1 MMKIKKKNILMLP
14 LMALAIGFTASCSKM
29 DVGYLR
35 TEGASFTPDSLN
47 VFHNIDPTSVQAT
60 DNLPFVSIRIQGV
73 AGTNPVNYELSSV
86 KADSPSASELF
97 MKLYKE
103 GKISVAGGLIVVSQD
118 ASRQLTNGRYVLS
131 LKVYNEDHE
140 AILKDVFKIV
150 VTDDELPTA

>member
-1 MMKIKKKNILMLP
+1 MMKIKKKNILMLS
-14 LMALAIGFTASCSKM
+14 LMALVIGFIASCSKM

-47 VFHNIDPTSVQAT
+47 VFHNIDS
-60 DNLPFVSIRIQGV
+60 
-73 AGTNPVNYELSSV
+73 TNPVNYELSSV

-103 GKISVAGGLIVVSQD
+103 GKISVAGGLIVVSQN
-118 ASRQLTNGRYVLS
+118 ASRQLPNGRYVLS

-140 AILKDVFKIV
+140 AILKDVFTIV

>member
-1 MMKIKKKNILMLP
+1 MRRIKNSI
-14 LMALAIGFTASCSKM
+14 ALVCLTLLAVGFMASCSKM
-29 DVGYLR
+29 KVGYLR
-35 TEGASFTPDSLN
+35 TAGASFAPDFIN
-47 VFHNIDPTSVQAT
+47 VFHNIDPTSTRYLEQE
-60 DNLPFVSIRIQGV
+60 PFVSTSIQGV

-118 ASRQLTNGRYVLS
+118 ASRQLTNGHYVLS

>member
-1 MMKIKKKNILMLP
+1 MRRIKNSI
-14 LMALAIGFTASCSKM
+14 ALVCLTLLAVGFMASCSKM
-29 DVGYLR
+29 KVGYLR
-35 TEGASFTPDSLN
+35 TAGASFAPDSIN
-47 VFHNIDPTSVQAT
+47 VFHNIDPTSTRYLEQE
-60 DNLPFVSIRIQGV
+60 PFVSTSIQGV

-103 GKISVAGGLIVVSQD
+103 GKISVAGGLIVVSQN
-118 ASRQLTNGRYVLS
+118 ASHQLPNGRYVLS

-140 AILKDVFKIV
+140 AILKDVFTIV

>member
-1 MMKIKKKNILMLP
+1 MMKIKKKNILMLS
-14 LMALAIGFTASCSKM
+14 LMALVIGFTASCSKM

-47 VFHNIDPTSVQAT
+47 VFHNIDSTSVRAT
-60 DNLPFVSIRIQGV
+60 DSLPFVSIRI
-73 AGTNPVNYELSSV
+73 PVNYELSSV

-103 GKISVAGGLIVVSQD
+103 GKISVAGGLIVVSQN
-118 ASRQLTNGRYVLS
+118 ASRQLPNGRYVLS

-140 AILKDVFKIV
+140 AILKDVFTIV

>member
-1 MMKIKKKNILMLP
+1 MKRIKNSIALVCLTLLAVGLMM
-14 LMALAIGFTASCSKM
+14 SCSKM
-29 DVGYLR
+29 KVGYLR
-35 TEGASFTPDSLN
+35 TAGASFAPDFIN
-47 VFHNIDPTSVQAT
+47 VFHNIDPTSDRYIEQQ
-60 DNLPFVSIRIQGV
+60 PFVSTSIQGV

-118 ASRQLTNGRYVLS
+118 ASRQLTNGRYILS